1 MTNGRQKIEILHI
14 DDVMKSVLSG
24 INLLKSKKS
33 YNKTYYLN
41 SKYIISVKKF
51 CLLCC
56 RLMNKKIYFKWGSLK
71 NRNNDY
77 FNPSLFKP
85 RFTNFKQNHNLEI
98 SILRSL

>member
-24 INLLKSKKS
+24 INLLKSGKS

-85 RFTNFKQNHNLEI
+85 RFPNFKQNHNLEI